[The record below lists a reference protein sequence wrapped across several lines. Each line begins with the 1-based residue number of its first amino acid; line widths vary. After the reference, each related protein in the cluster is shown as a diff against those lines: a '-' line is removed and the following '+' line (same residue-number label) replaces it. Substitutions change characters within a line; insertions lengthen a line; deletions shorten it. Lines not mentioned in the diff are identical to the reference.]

1 MTIETKADLQH
12 MGQWVFKDAPEWV
25 ESAAVD
31 KNGQAYR
38 YGGPLEGLYVE
49 QDAWINEYCQT
60 VQRIDG
66 VFDATNWQHSAI
78 ARDRS
83 SPSTEV
89 QEAVD
94 RTSDAFQRLNVALKK
109 HNNDNQRL
117 KTEAQCDKEAW
128 KKQAFI
134 NNEQYELAK
143 MSITNLRA
151 VIIELAATL
160 HAADGNARISI
171 TSSELLELLHSNE
184 DHLDIAF

>member
-1 MTIETKADLQH
+1 MTIETKEDLQH

-25 ESAAVD
+25 ETAAVD

-60 VQRIDG
+60 VQKIDG
-66 VFDATNWQHSAI
+66 VFDTTCWQHSAI

-89 QEAVD
+89 
-94 RTSDAFQRLNVALKK
+94 T
-109 HNNDNQRL
+109 
-117 KTEAQCDKEAW
+117 AW
-128 KKQAFI
+128 KKQAYI
-134 NNEQYELAK
+134 NHEQYELAK
-143 MSITNLRA
+143 MSISNLRA

-160 HAADGNARISI
+160 HAADGNARISV
-171 TSSELLELLHSNE
+171 TSSELLELLHGNE
-184 DHLDIAF
+184 DDLNTAF